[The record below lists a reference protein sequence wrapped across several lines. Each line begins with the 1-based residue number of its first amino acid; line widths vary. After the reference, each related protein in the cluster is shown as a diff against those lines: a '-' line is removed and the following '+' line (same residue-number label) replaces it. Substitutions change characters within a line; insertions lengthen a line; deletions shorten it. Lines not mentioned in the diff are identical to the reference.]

1 MYYWRLSLSSSG
13 VFALSLSH
21 LKYQT
26 LNLEN
31 RGFHRMEKKEYLP
44 SARLLLRR
52 LAPFRKMSKYFSLL
66 QEVFQP
72 TLPLLVL
79 LKQEK
84 ITKHK
89 SFAK

>member
-1 MYYWRLSLSSSG
+1 LRLSR
-13 VFALSLSH
+13 

-31 RGFHRMEKKEYLP
+31 RGFHRTKEEKEYLP

-52 LAPFRKMSKYFSLL
+52 LAPFGKMSKYFSLL
-66 QEVFQP
+66 QEVFETP
-72 TLPLLVL
+72 LPLLVL

-84 ITKHK
+84 TTRINHLQSETFMLTGL
-89 SFAK
+89 S